1 LPAFKP
7 IFSGLLVSMKKVLFF
22 FLVLLFLPIFAPASE
37 SPALMIHGVVKNVR
51 ESIDFERD
59 YGYYQRIVIRKLNGD
74 NRVTN
79 EEVRLYRTT
88 WIEGKPYAALVS
100 VNDKQPCALEKSK
113 EWQRRGEFIKSIKGT
128 SQTSGMYQELQA
140 IQWGE
145 LYKAYDFQLTGSDF
159 PGLQTLTFHPN
170 GQADDRTKFEKVFHR
185 LEGTISLDPSQ
196 NVVRATADLTEPV
209 KFGWGIVA
217 RVDELH
223 IQFQQ
228 QKHLSVWVPAHLI
241 LRFKARIAL
250 FKTQR
255 QEIIITWFNP
265 FPKPPL
271 LQTAE
276 EMVPGQQPSAGQR

>member
-1 LPAFKP
+1 
-7 IFSGLLVSMKKVLFF
+7 MKKVLRI
-22 FLVLLFLPIFAPASE
+22 FLVLQFLPIFVPAAE

-51 ESIDFERD
+51 ESVDAERD

-74 NRVTN
+74 NRVT
-79 EEVRLYRTT
+79 EQEARLYRTT
-88 WIEGKPYAALVS
+88 WIEGKPFAALVS
-100 VNDKQPCALEKSK
+100 VNDKAPCVLEKSK
-113 EWQRRGEFIKSIKGT
+113 EWQRRSEFVKSMNGK

-140 IQWGE
+140 IQWSE
-145 LYKAYDFQLTGSDF
+145 LYKAYDFQLTGTDF
-159 PGLQTLTFHPN
+159 PRLQTLTFHPN
-170 GQADDRTKFEKVFHR
+170 GQVNDRTRFEKVFHR
-185 LEGTISLDPSQ
+185 LEGTLWLDPSQ

-228 QKHLSVWVPAHLI
+228 QKHLSVWVPSHLI

-255 QEIIITWFNP
+255 QEITVTWFNP

-276 EMVPGQQPSAGQR
+276 EIKPGQPSTAGQQ